1 MPWNVK
7 KTETCHCVHAVMIPV
22 HEKGYAVIV
31 LLTI

>member
-7 KTETCHCVHAVMIPV
+7 KKETSLSVHAPMTPV

-31 LLTI
+31 FHII